1 MVLAVEGL
9 EEEPQTALTASCA
22 EHPSPLQ
29 GAGTGLSSARSGG
42 RRGKAVG
49 LGIEVPHFWSF
60 SIGHLSHT
68 QNVLTVFA
76 LLVALELLLQSCD
89 QRGRGHSLG
98 RAMLTGSPAIKAAK
112 NCFFPLLLASPRG
125 KGAEASPWQVPITH
139 LRDLNVLGRCFP
151 FVLIACLLWSTLALR
166 G

>member
-1 MVLAVEGL
+1 MVLPVEGL

-29 GAGTGLSSARSGG
+29 GAGTGLSFPRSGG
-42 RRGKAVG
+42 RRGKAAG

-60 SIGHLSHT
+60 SIGRLSHT

-76 LLVALELLLQSCD
+76 LLVAFELLLQSPAD
-89 QRGRGHSLG
+89 HWGQGRSLG
-98 RAMLTGSPAIKAAK
+98 RAVLTGSPAIKAAK

-125 KGAEASPWQVPITH
+125 KGAEASP
-139 LRDLNVLGRCFP
+139 
-151 FVLIACLLWSTLALR
+151 
-166 G
+166 